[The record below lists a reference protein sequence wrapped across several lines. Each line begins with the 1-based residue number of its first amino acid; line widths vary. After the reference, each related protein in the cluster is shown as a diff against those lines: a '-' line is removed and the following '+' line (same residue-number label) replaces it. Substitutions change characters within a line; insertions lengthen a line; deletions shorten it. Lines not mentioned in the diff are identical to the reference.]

1 MAAAPLPTAVAPT
14 AAAPSAPAPPVPAPV
29 VAPAAS
35 ASLYVGDLERD
46 VTEAQLYDLFSQV
59 GPVASIRVCRDAVT
73 RRSLGY
79 AYVNYNSALDEHAAE
94 RALETLNYTT
104 INSKPI
110 RIMWS
115 HRDPSQRKSG
125 VGNIFIKNLEESID
139 NKALHDTFSA
149 FGNILSCKVAT
160 DMNGAIPGKSKG
172 YGFVHFETEQSAVK
186 AVETVN
192 GMLLNGKK
200 VYVGPFMKK
209 GERPAD
215 QNEPRFTNVFVKN
228 FGDDVTEELI
238 RTEFGKFGSITNV
251 VVMKDESGKSKGF
264 GFVNFESP
272 DEAVKAV
279 ETVNNKPLGEKVVF
293 CGRAQKKAEREAM
306 LRQQYEQRRLER
318 IEKYQNVNLYVK
330 NLDDSVDDEKLR
342 EEFAQFG
349 TITSAKVI
357 NTSRAGDDKSSTS
370 KGFGFVCF
378 TAAEEATKAV
388 TEMNGKMLAGKPIYV
403 ALAQRKEVRR
413 AQLEQQ
419 YAQRMMVPRP
429 GQGPGMPPGAP
440 AAGMYPPG
448 APVFY
453 ATPPPG
459 TPRPAMV
466 YQPMVPRGY
475 RGPVPQPRPGYQQ
488 MPPGNYVVPQAQP
501 RQGRQNR
508 QNRQPQSPPTGAA
521 KGGSMPAGANRQP
534 RNPKFPAQGA
544 GAAPAGRGAPP
555 QGQQPQANGQSS
567 APAPGSVAVP
577 GVVPGAAPAQES
589 LTTATLAAAP
599 PEQQKQMLGERLF
612 PLVQRLQPELAGKIT
627 GMLLEMDNS
636 ELLLL
641 LESPESLSAKVD
653 EAMAVLRQHG
663 VLPEQL
669 SEAPAEAAA

>member
-79 AYVNYNSALDEHAAE
+79 AYVNYNSALDAE

-228 FGDDVTEELI
+228 FGDDVTEEFI

-279 ETVNNKPLGEKVVF
+279 DAVNNKPLGEKVVF

-419 YAQRMMVPRP
+419 YAQRMMAHRSSMRHRLLVLHAPRWCISRWCRVDTAALCLNHVPVTSKCLLET
-429 GQGPGMPPGAP
+429 MS
-440 AAGMYPPG
+440 
-448 APVFY
+448 FLKL
-453 ATPPPG
+453 
-459 TPRPAMV
+459 
-466 YQPMVPRGY
+466 
-475 RGPVPQPRPGYQQ
+475 
-488 MPPGNYVVPQAQP
+488 
-501 RQGRQNR
+501 
-508 QNRQPQSPPTGAA
+508 SLA
-521 KGGSMPAGANRQP
+521 KADKTVKTASL
-534 RNPKFPAQGA
+534 
-544 GAAPAGRGAPP
+544 
-555 QGQQPQANGQSS
+555 SHLL
-567 APAPGSVAVP
+567 
-577 GVVPGAAPAQES
+577 QES

-653 EAMAVLRQHG
+653 EAMAVLRQH
-663 VLPEQL
+663 
-669 SEAPAEAAA
+669 